1 MQKFAARV
9 ACVALLLSRSAAA
22 DTGSAERV
30 LAYWGG
36 DDRST
41 ARSMATGL
49 SVTGALVAATGG
61 AVLLAN
67 TGGNDNRTEVGLGLI
82 AGGTGF
88 ALGSVLGLATSPAG
102 EHEKLLAT
110 ARSGAALDVV
120 ERDWQARADHAR
132 KLRHVVGVAAF
143 ALGALGF
150 AGAAVSASSEE
161 PRSAWTVGL
170 LSFGFAECI
179 LGTLAFS
186 QPTTIESSWQT
197 YRRSKDTVSLLPNFA
212 VDAHG
217 ARFGLTLV
225 L

>member
-1 MQKFAARV
+1 MQKFAACV
-9 ACVALLLSRSAAA
+9 ACAAVLLSRSAAA

-30 LAYWGG
+30 LAYWGE

-41 ARSMATGL
+41 ARTMATGL

-61 AVLLAN
+61 AIVLAN
-67 TGGNDNRTEVGLGLI
+67 TDGNGNRTEVGIGLI

-88 ALGSVLGLATSPAG
+88 ALGSVLGIALRPAG
-102 EHEKLLAT
+102 EHEKLLGI

-120 ERDWQARADHAR
+120 ERDWQTRADEAR
-132 KLRHVVGVAAF
+132 RLRHIVGVAAF
-143 ALGALGF
+143 TLGALGL

-161 PRSAWTVGL
+161 PRNAWTVGL

-179 LGTLAFS
+179 VGTLAFA

-197 YRRSKDTVSLLPNFA
+197 YRRTKDTVSVLPNVA
-212 VDAHG
+212 VDRHG
-217 ARFGLTLV
+217 ARVGLTIV